1 MADVPRVIVTTHDGT
16 IVGDLDP
23 ARLAGLVVVSEVNG
37 ENAMTVTTTQELAKG
52 DRLLWQDGMGV
63 WHEYVIE
70 SDECEHDMPDAP
82 MHEYYA
88 VWSVQHDLSG
98 TYLTSMPGTGGT
110 PATAFGALTAVLDGT
125 DRWVVGTVDVLT
137 TGSASFWRKSGW
149 ESMQTL
155 VEVWGGEVQATIEV
169 GVSGV
174 TARKVDLLQ
183 HVGATTATRRYDYGH
198 DATGVTRT
206 VEDQLW
212 TARVMPLGAAEET
225 ESGGYGR
232 KITIDEVNGGVA
244 WLEDASAVPYT
255 RVPNGS
261 GGWEVPVQIV
271 ENSECKTPA
280 DLKAWALDNLETWTT
295 PKVSYEVDVAQLDRA
310 GESALGVALGD
321 ECSVVD
327 STFCDGGL
335 RLTARVMRI
344 EDDLLDPTRTTL
356 TISNLRDT
364 LGDQLASLATA
375 TAEATAMLQSMSV
388 TQSTRQWL
396 QGLLDRLNDEI
407 NATGG
412 YTYITE
418 GQGIR
423 TYDVAVTD
431 PLVGSEASKVVEIK
445 GGTIRIADSR
455 TSGGDWDWRTV
466 FTSGHIAA
474 DLVTAAQLQAGYIGS
489 ATSGNYWNLDTGDLR
504 IAATATL
511 GGTTVTQMQSDI
523 SGASS
528 AAASA
533 QQAVSDLS
541 TQQAIFDLL
550 TNGGTIQGLY
560 MSGGQLYVNASYIQ
574 SGTLRL
580 GGANNVNGIMQVL
593 NDTSDVVVDLSNDG
607 AVLSHPTRFRGG
619 SGAYTYRSLL
629 EVSEIETTSER
640 LRSVLTQLSSGYT
653 DAYHIPA
660 VMLGTTTGDMATT
673 YGHVYFVPRMYTNQY
688 PDYYKSSVYSD
699 APLQVV
705 GGIDLSSS
713 DTNVPMLYA
722 GSSVTAMMY
731 GEPVY
736 VYTGSSVKL
745 DQSAAYVMDGK
756 VLLTGD
762 LVAIHG
768 RPTSA
773 PNAIELDSSNT
784 LTIGHTGANTVT
796 TTHTGPV
803 TITGTLTVSGTKSRV
818 TETDYG
824 NRLLYCDET
833 PAPTFTDFGSG
844 TIGED
849 GLCYVELDP
858 IFADTVNTSMAYQ
871 VFLQKCGRGDLWV
884 SEKRPGYFVV
894 EGDAGLP
901 FDWQLKAHQSGYETL
916 RLEDRDIE
924 RASVDNTAIE
934 ADQLEALYDTDYASE
949 IEALYDT
956 DLLGEAA

>member
-1 MADVPRVIVTTHDGT
+1 MADVPRVIVTAHDGT

-52 DRLLWQDGMGV
+52 DRLLWRDGMSL

-110 PATAFGALTAVLDGT
+110 PATAFGALTAALDGT

-271 ENSECKTPA
+271 ENGECKTPA

-327 STFCDGGL
+327 STFCEGGL

-489 ATSGNYWNLDTGDLR
+489 VTSGNYWNLDTGDLR

-574 SGTLRL
+574 SGIMSADYIQGGTLKL
-580 GGANNVNGIMQVL
+580 GGRSGQSGVYYGQYVLVDAYDVPVVRMDYQGLKLVIDDTNNDYALINGGKSGTDHFMQVRTYSGGTVDYTAHL
-593 NDTSDVVVDLSNDG
+593 HVGGTSGNVDG
-607 AVLSHPTRFRGG
+607 KITVGQIHRGT
-619 SGAYTYRSLL
+619 SYY
-629 EVSEIETTSER
+629 SEIGTSNSR
-640 LRSVLTQLSSGYT
+640 IVG
-653 DAYHIPA
+653 H
-660 VMLGTTTGDMATT
+660 LGIEGTFSAT
-673 YGHVYFVPRMYTNQY
+673 
-688 PDYYKSSVYSD
+688 
-699 APLQVV
+699 
-705 GGIDLSSS
+705 
-713 DTNVPMLYA
+713 
-722 GSSVTAMMY
+722 
-731 GEPVY
+731 
-736 VYTGSSVKL
+736 
-745 DQSAAYVMDGK
+745 
-756 VLLTGD
+756 
-762 LVAIHG
+762 
-768 RPTSA
+768 
-773 PNAIELDSSNT
+773 
-784 LTIGHTGANTVT
+784 
-796 TTHTGPV
+796 
-803 TITGTLTVSGTKSRV
+803 GTKSRLV
-818 TETDYG
+818 GTDYG

-849 GLCYVELDP
+849 GLCYVEVDP

-894 EGDAGLP
+894 EGDAGLA

-924 RASVDNTAIE
+924 RASVDDSETE
-934 ADQLEALYDTDYASE
+934 ADMLEALYDTDYAAE
-949 IEALYDT
+949 IEALYDD

>member
-1 MADVPRVIVTTHDGT
+1 MADVPRVIVTAHDGT

-88 VWSVQHDLSG
+88 AWSVQHDLSG

-110 PATAFGALTAVLDGT
+110 PATAFGALTAALDGT

-137 TGSASFWRKSGW
+137 TGSASFWRRSGW

-327 STFCDGGL
+327 STFCEGGL

-474 DLVTAAQLQAGYIGS
+474 DLVTAAQLQAGFIGS
-489 ATSGNYWNLDTGDLR
+489 VTSGNYWNLDTGDLR

-533 QQAVSDLS
+533 QQAVTDLS

-550 TNGGTIQGLY
+550 TNNGTIQGLY
-560 MSGGQLYVNASYIQ
+560 MSGNQLYVNASYIQ

-580 GGANNVNGIMQVL
+580 GGANNGNGTLVVYDASGTQIGKMDNTGLDITGAMTLLYVIMAGERWIDAKLDVATSL
-593 NDTSDVVVDLSNDG
+593 PFNTTDTSAMYGLS
-607 AVLSHPTRFRGG
+607 
-619 SGAYTYRSLL
+619 
-629 EVSEIETTSER
+629 IEHHY
-640 LRSVLTQLSSGYT
+640 GY
-653 DAYHIPA
+653 H
-660 VMLGTTTGDMATT
+660 
-673 YGHVYFVPRMYTNQY
+673 
-688 PDYYKSSVYSD
+688 
-699 APLQVV
+699 
-705 GGIDLSSS
+705 GGIVTGLYLMTQMYQKSYIGANGTLLIQNNLDNSSYKNYVSLS
-713 DTNVPMLYA
+713 T
-722 GSSVTAMMY
+722 
-731 GEPVY
+731 
-736 VYTGSSVKL
+736 
-745 DQSAAYVMDGK
+745 
-756 VLLTGD
+756 
-762 LVAIHG
+762 
-768 RPTSA
+768 
-773 PNAIELDSSNT
+773 
-784 LTIGHTGANTVT
+784 NTVT
-796 TTHTGPV
+796 VMASTTDDTKYASMTVNASGQASFGAYNGSQSTKLQNIYSGV
-803 TITGTLTVSGTKSRV
+803 TVQGSFYVTGTKSRLV
-818 TETDYG
+818 GTEGYG
-824 NRLLYCDET
+824 ERLTYCDEAAS
-833 PAPTFTDFGSG
+833 PLFTDVGSG

-849 GLCYVELDP
+849 GMCYVELDP

-894 EGDAGLP
+894 EGDAGLS
-901 FDWQLKAHQSGYETL
+901 FDWQLKAHQSGYESA
-916 RLEDRDIE
+916 RMEDHGLDETIAE
-924 RASVDNTAIE
+924 DDALAIAATSTTALDE
-934 ADQLEALYDTDYASE
+934 DVRYVEMMESLYYE
-949 IEALYDT
+949 Q
-956 DLLGEAA
+956 GEAA